1 MEEKKNGFLVIIIT
15 YSLALGISLITATIF
30 NFLHPILIVLIADL
44 IGTMVVYLIS
54 TFYDNAS
61 LYDPYW
67 SVAPIIIA
75 FYFFIRN
82 PLEGVLTLKII
93 LLSFTCIWGFRL
105 TWNWASHWKGL
116 THEDWRYRMYRE
128 SNVDMFWLINLFG
141 IQLMPTIIVYL
152 GCLSFLPAL
161 CNTISSFNIIDVVA
175 IFITGGAIII
185 ESVADKQLR
194 NFINTRESY
203 QKIMKEGLWKYSR
216 HPNYF
221 GEITFW
227 WGLYLFGLGSNIF
240 FWWTIIGPIV
250 ITALFNF
257 VSIPLMDERNLNR
270 RPNYKEYMDKTS
282 KLIFWSQKE

>member
-1 MEEKKNGFLVIIIT
+1 MKEKKNGFLVIIIT
-15 YSLALGISLITATIF
+15 YSLALALALITATIF
-30 NFLHPILIVLIADL
+30 NFLHPFLIVLIADL

-75 FYFFIRN
+75 LYFFIRN
-82 PLEGVLTLKII
+82 PLEGILARKII
-93 LLSFTCIWGFRL
+93 LLSLTCIWGFRL
-105 TWNWASHWKGL
+105 TWNWASNWKGL

-128 SNVDMFWLINLFG
+128 NNVNMFWLINLFG
-141 IQLMPTIIVYL
+141 IQLMPTFLVYL
-152 GCLSFLPAL
+152 GCLSLFPTL
-161 CNTISSFNIIDVVA
+161 CYECSLFNLIDVIA
-175 IFITGGAIII
+175 ISITGSAIII

-227 WGLYLFGLGSNIF
+227 WGIYLFALASNLA
-240 FWWTIIGPIV
+240 FWWTIIGPIA
-250 ITALFNF
+250 ITILFNF
-257 VSIPLMDERNLNR
+257 VSIPLMDNRNLKR
-270 RPNYKEYMDKTS
+270 RPNYKEHIEKTS
-282 KLIFWSQKE
+282 KLIFWFSKE

>member
-1 MEEKKNGFLVIIIT
+1 
-15 YSLALGISLITATIF
+15 
-30 NFLHPILIVLIADL
+30 
-44 IGTMVVYLIS
+44 MVVYLIS